1 MAESF
6 PESEANAEKM
16 SSPSSAV
23 LEDSNVDKLADE
35 VKEMNVDGNN
45 TEADPEGGE
54 KKKKKKEKK
63 KKKKKQTEPPTV
75 GLTTLFPSLKYPED
89 EIQAF
94 TTNLQRNTDA

>member
-54 KKKKKKEKK
+54 KKKKKKRRRKK
-63 KKKKKQTEPPTV
+63 KKKKTEPPTV
-75 GLTTLFPSLKYPED
+75 GLSKLSTSLKYPEG
-89 EIQAF
+89 EIKSLN
-94 TTNLQRNTDA
+94 TNLKRTTE